1 MSIFMDTP
9 PLFDSV
15 GFDLWKVRFE
25 TFIKANVF
33 EMWDILI
40 NGQFIPT
47 FSFNDEV
54 VNKFKFD

>member
-1 MSIFMDTP
+1 MDTP